1 MQQQQQ
7 HTGGDGGD
15 GLRPHNRVRQKSV
28 EECGEATGLNGTRAN
43 VCESKA
49 LAHTQRERERERSTD
64 RIPQTNCR
72 LAPPFYTN
80 PLPILRL
87 FSIFIQSL
95 TTGKKRRPHLEDP
108 KRLSRLLF

>member
-49 LAHTQRERERERSTD
+49 LAHTQRERERERG
-64 RIPQTNCR
+64 
-72 LAPPFYTN
+72 A
-80 PLPILRL
+80 
-87 FSIFIQSL
+87 L
-95 TTGKKRRPHLEDP
+95 TAFHRPTAASR
-108 KRLSRLLF
+108 RLSTPIPSPF